1 MIKSGARTPEELES
15 LLEDAFIVHDTTAL
29 GLLFEDGAVLDP
41 GRAQSEV
48 RGRADIER
56 AAMTMWDHDRT
67 YLAEPRRV
75 LQAGDTALSLGGGIK
90 VARRGPDGAWRFAIA
105 VIEPE

>member
-1 MIKSGARTPEELES
+1 M
-15 LLEDAFIVHDTTAL
+15 
-29 GLLFEDGAVLDP
+29 
-41 GRAQSEV
+41 

-56 AAMTMWDHDRT
+56 AAMAMWDHDRT

-75 LQAGDTALSLGGGIK
+75 LQAGDAALSLGGGIN

-105 VIEPE
+105 VIERE